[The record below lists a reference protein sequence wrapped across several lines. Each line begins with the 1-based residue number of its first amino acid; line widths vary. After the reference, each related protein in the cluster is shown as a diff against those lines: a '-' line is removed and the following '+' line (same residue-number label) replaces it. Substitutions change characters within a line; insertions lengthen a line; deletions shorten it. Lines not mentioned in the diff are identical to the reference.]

1 MQDEY
6 ERYLSLGGLRHPYM
20 EFLLIEYED
29 RRFVNRRNQLE
40 YLETIKSVMKE
51 LYEEIQIK

>member
-6 ERYLSLGGLRHPYM
+6 ERYLSLGGRRNPYM
-20 EFLLIEYED
+20 EFLLVEYED
-29 RRFVNRRNQLE
+29 RRFINRRNQLE